1 MLPLLITLLL
11 TALILHAIING
22 NHHRTV
28 IILTCCIMISQ
39 CFNWYI
45 QEEKIQALKDRIT
58 KIEASK

>member
-1 MLPLLITLLL
+1 MLPLLI

-58 KIEASK
+58 EIEGRK